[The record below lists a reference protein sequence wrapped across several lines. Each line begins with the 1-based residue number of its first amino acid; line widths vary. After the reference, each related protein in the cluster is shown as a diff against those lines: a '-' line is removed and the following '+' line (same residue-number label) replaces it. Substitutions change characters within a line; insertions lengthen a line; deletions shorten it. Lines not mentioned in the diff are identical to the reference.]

1 MALSMVGA
9 ASQSKV
15 RTKALQQ
22 TFGKERGT

>member
-22 TFGKERGT
+22 TLGKEGGN